1 LESIGY
7 RAFQAAVS
15 DLAAMGA
22 QPLAA
27 LANLS
32 LPAGFS
38 DTELERLA
46 RGQAEAS
53 KVCGCPLV
61 GGNLSRAGELSLT
74 TTAVGSVKRAITRH
88 GARPGD
94 ELWLLGDVGVAALGL
109 HALTTG
115 ARATAA
121 LRSCIE
127 AWRRPRARI
136 AEGLALVGRARA
148 ALDVSDGLSGDASHL
163 AEASGVRLVLD
174 EALLRRALPRVLER
188 AAAQLK
194 LDPLELALR
203 GGEDYA
209 LLAAGPANRRPRG
222 AHAIG
227 TLEAGHG
234 VVLETVTG
242 ERRPLGGAYDHFTKP
257 VRGSTRSRSPVAAS
271 RRRG

>member
-1 LESIGY
+1 
-7 RAFQAAVS
+7 
-15 DLAAMGA
+15 
-22 QPLAA
+22 
-27 LANLS
+27 
-32 LPAGFS
+32 
-38 DTELERLA
+38 
-46 RGQAEAS
+46 
-53 KVCGCPLV
+53 
-61 GGNLSRAGELSLT
+61 
-74 TTAVGSVKRAITRH
+74 VKRAITRH
-88 GARPGD
+88 GALPGD

-115 ARATAA
+115 AGATAA

-174 EALLRRALPRVLER
+174 EALLRRALPRELER

-227 TLEAGHG
+227 TLEAGRG

-257 VRGSTRSRSPVAAS
+257 VRRSTRSRSPVAAS